1 MDYKELHT
9 KLISLR
15 ETSKILDFQ
24 RGVNYL
30 LGKTPKEEAPEMS
43 SVDLKDFAQIVKPV
57 ELQRKS
63 ELGGFC

>member
-30 LGKTPKEEAPEMS
+30 LGKTPKKI
-43 SVDLKDFAQIVKPV
+43 LT
-57 ELQRKS
+57 LT
-63 ELGGFC
+63 L